1 MELIPILATIILV
14 ATISTFLLAIGAYVL
29 YKIRERKGAAVSAQ
43 APTSIKAE
51 LVTPQ
56 QQAVQEERAFVQPAK
71 VERIVRQPQ
80 QAPRQPLFIQPQAGP
95 QPMQASFNPAP
106 QKGVS
111 ITQETKQRL
120 QAGPKFMKVG
130 EEATQQQREVRAPG
144 GMKWR

>member
-29 YKIRERKGAAVSAQ
+29 YKVREKQGASVSAQ

-56 QQAVQEERAFVQPAK
+56 QVAIKEEKSFVQPARAEK
-71 VERIVRQPQ
+71 ILRQPQ

-95 QPMQASFNPAP
+95 QPMQASFNPSP
-106 QKGVS
+106 GQGVS
-111 ITQETKQRL
+111 ITQESKERQ
-120 QAGPKFMKVG
+120 QAGPKFMKVN
-130 EEATQQQREVRAPG
+130 EEAAQQQREVRSPG